1 MSAFSVFIGAVLLV
15 LVLLRQVAVR
25 PVPRVL
31 RLGLPVFIAVIGL
44 FELVG
49 YTNGHHHIGGS
60 AWAWVLGT
68 LLIGALGLGVV
79 RGLTVR
85 IWTAGNWVLRQGTA
99 VTMVLWLVSLAVH
112 FAGDA
117 FGAQAHDGSGL
128 VAASFLLYLGLT
140 LGAQT
145 AMVHRRA
152 QPLWAQVGP
161 PAANP
166 FQMMNFSQGP
176 GAFFATF
183 RTGPGGP
190 AGPTGW
196 GDPGHNGGGHVDDDD
211 PNVIDAE
218 VVEEGDGPP
227 ELPRAR

>member
-1 MSAFSVFIGAVLLV
+1 MSAFSVFVGAVLLI

-25 PVPRVL
+25 PVPRVI
-31 RLGLPVFIAVIGL
+31 RLGLPVVIGVIGL

-49 YTNGHHHIGGS
+49 YTNGHHHIAGS

-68 LLIGALGLGVV
+68 LLIGAVGLGIL
-79 RGLTVR
+79 RGLTVH

-99 VTMVLWLVSLAVH
+99 VTMVLWLISLAVH
-112 FAGDA
+112 FAGDV
-117 FGAQAHDGSGL
+117 FGSNAQGGSGL
-128 VAASFLLYLGLT
+128 EAASFLLYLGLT
-140 LGAQT
+140 LGVQT

-152 QPLWAQVGP
+152 QPLWAELGP
-161 PAANP
+161 PASNP
-166 FQMMNFSQGP
+166 FQMNFGQGP

-190 AGPTGW
+190 AGPAGW
-196 GDPGHNGGGHVDDDD
+196 GDPGRNGGSAGYDD

-218 VVEEGDGPP
+218 VVEDEDEPP
-227 ELPRAR
+227 ELPRGR

>member
-31 RLGLPVFIAVIGL
+31 RVTLPVFIGVIGL
-44 FELVG
+44 FELIG
-49 YTNGHHHIGGS
+49 YANGHHHIAGS

-68 LLIGALGLGVV
+68 LLIGAVGLGIV

-99 VTMVLWLVSLAVH
+99 VTMVLWLLSLAVH

-117 FGAQAHDGSGL
+117 FGAHAHDGSGL
-128 VAASFLLYLGLT
+128 VASSFLLYLGLT
-140 LGAQT
+140 LGVQA
-145 AMVHRRA
+145 AVVHRRA
-152 QPLWAQVGP
+152 EPLWAQLGP
-161 PAANP
+161 PAGNP
-166 FQMMNFSQGP
+166 FQMNFSQGP

-190 AGPTGW
+190 AGPAGW
-196 GDPGHNGGGHVDDDD
+196 GDPGHHGGPVDYDD

-218 VVEEGDGPP
+218 VVEDSDDPP

>member
-1 MSAFSVFIGAVLLV
+1 MSAFSVFIGAVVLV

-31 RLGLPVFIAVIGL
+31 RVTVPVFIGVIGL
-44 FELVG
+44 FELIG
-49 YTNGHHHIGGS
+49 YANGHHHIAGS
-60 AWAWVLGT
+60 AWAWVFGT
-68 LLIGALGLGVV
+68 LLIGAVGLGIV

-117 FGAQAHDGSGL
+117 FGAHAHDGSGL
-128 VAASFLLYLGLT
+128 VASSFLLYLGLT
-140 LGAQT
+140 LGVQA
-145 AMVHRRA
+145 AVVHRRA
-152 QPLWAQVGP
+152 EPLWAQLGP

-166 FQMMNFSQGP
+166 FQMNFSQGP

-183 RTGPGGP
+183 RTGQGGP
-190 AGPTGW
+190 AAPAGW
-196 GDPGHNGGGHVDDDD
+196 GDAGPFGGPADYDD

-218 VVEEGDGPP
+218 VVEDTDDPP